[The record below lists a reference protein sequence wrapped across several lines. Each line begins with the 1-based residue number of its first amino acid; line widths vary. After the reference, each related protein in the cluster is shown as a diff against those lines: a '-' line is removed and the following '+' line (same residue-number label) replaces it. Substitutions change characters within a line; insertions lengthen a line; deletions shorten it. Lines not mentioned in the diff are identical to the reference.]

1 MSEEITKKEDIDV
14 NALLEQARKKEVEH
28 TTPDE
33 EVATNIVGAGWA
45 EGEVA
50 KVTKND
56 MSAYAKSTINE
67 EISED
72 DVEDEDAE
80 EAEASADTFEEEEE
94 EVPVVVKKKESTA
107 GLIIDNSELVND
119 DQPAIGDL
127 GPEVKERVNN
137 YLDDMDAETEELRRY
152 QEGILSALTEK
163 GVNVKDAY
171 QLKEARI
178 RLLAAEVNIDD
189 PEAIRNSD
197 VDLSNLDT
205 HWINE
210 ENVKDTSLEDSYKKY
225 NEAVVIIDKSR
236 MGVVDGFTPEERAK
250 MRKADVI
257 KLKEIE
263 NVSLENVVIRRPKE
277 KKSVKDI
284 LRRSRNPFTTNV
296 VAVASGYTAVMKG
309 GSSYEIIALLRD
321 LEDPVLSVESKWQLI
336 YDKID
341 SMSCGKPAE
350 FTDWLK
356 ITAAVDYD
364 VFIYGILVATYPDE
378 DEITFECKN
387 PECKKV
393 HHEFTHKYSVRSL
406 IRAERMSDIMKQR
419 FEATINNAGSIEMSK
434 QYMENESPMSKV
446 RRCKLPEA
454 EFIVDFRIRSA
465 YDLIY
470 SSIKDIQEAELPA
483 DYNEIAT
490 TATSIDRILVPDYEA
505 GLDEMGNYVY
515 DEFTSPVDIVELIH
529 SLRDK
534 DLLVVNKVS
543 DEVYSDVSFDFGLMN
558 IICDKCH
565 TVTPFH
571 EMEVER
577 ILFRKLQQA
586 AATQIE

>member
-1 MSEEITKKEDIDV
+1 MSEEITRTEDMNV
-14 NALLEQARKKEVEH
+14 NELLEQARKKETVS

-45 EGEVA
+45 EGEEVI
-50 KVTKND
+50 VTKND
-56 MSAYAKSTINE
+56 TSTYAEAAKEVSEEPVNEGAEE
-67 EISED
+67 EIENA
-72 DVEDEDAE
+72 EDAV
-80 EAEASADTFEEEEE
+80 APIGEEEEE
-94 EVPVVVKKKESTA
+94 PVVVKRKEKTA
-107 GLIIDNSELVND
+107 GLIIDNDELKGD

-127 GPEVKERVNN
+127 GPEVKKRVEN
-137 YLDDMDAETEELRRY
+137 YMSDMDAETEELRKY
-152 QEGILSALTEK
+152 HDDIFEALAEK
-163 GVNVKDAY
+163 GVNAKDEY

-178 RLLAAEVNIDD
+178 RLLAAGVNIDD

-197 VDLSNLDT
+197 VDLTNLNT
-205 HWINE
+205 EWINDD
-210 ENVKDTSLEDSYKKY
+210 NVHDTKLEDSYKKY
-225 NEAVVIIDKSR
+225 NEAVVIIDKSK
-236 MGVVDGFTPEERAK
+236 MGVVNGFTPEERAK

-277 KKSVKDI
+277 KKSAKDI
-284 LRRSRNPFTTNV
+284 IRRNRNPFTTNV

-356 ITAAVDYD
+356 MTAAVDYD
-364 VFIYGILVATYPDE
+364 VFIYGILVATYPDD
-378 DEITFECKN
+378 DEITFTCNN
-387 PECKKV
+387 PECKKA
-393 HHEFTHKYSVRSL
+393 HYEFTHKYSVRSL
-406 IRAERMSDIMKQR
+406 IRAERMSDIMKER
-419 FEATINNAGSIEMSK
+419 FEAAIINAGSAEMSK
-434 QYMENESPMSKV
+434 QYMETGSPMSKV
-446 RRCKLPEA
+446 RRYKLPDS

-470 SSIKDIQEAELPA
+470 SSIKDIQEANLPES
-483 DYNEIAT
+483 YNEIAT
-490 TATSIDRILVPDYEA
+490 TATSISRILVPDYDG
-505 GLDEMGNYVY
+505 GLDEMGNYAY
-515 DEFTSPVDIVELIH
+515 DEFTSPVDIVELIY

-534 DLLVVNKVS
+534 DLLIVNKIS
-543 DEVYSDVSFDFGLMN
+543 DEVYADVTFDFGLMN
-558 IICDKCH
+558 IICDRCH
-565 TVTPFH
+565 TVTEFH